1 MIPKTSL
8 NLNPKTSFILLLIAS
23 KGSMTLLHFFP
34 LFPLLQFFLGFSLLG
49 HLVVLLGLLVVLLGL
64 LVVLLGGL
72 SRLSGLVGKELG
84 GSV

>member
-1 MIPKTSL
+1 MNPKTSL
-8 NLNPKTSFILLLIAS
+8 NLNPKTSFILL
-23 KGSMTLLHFFP
+23 SMTLLHFFP
-34 LFPLLQFFLGFSLLG
+34 LFPLLHFFFGFSLLG
-49 HLVVLLGLLVVLLGL
+49 LLVVLLGLLVVLLGL

>member
-1 MIPKTSL
+1 MNPKTSL

-23 KGSMTLLHFFP
+23 KGSVTLLHFFP
-34 LFPLLQFFLGFSLLG
+34 LFPLQHFFLGFS
-49 HLVVLLGLLVVLLGL
+49 LLGLLVVLLGL

-72 SRLSGLVGKELG
+72 SRLSGLVRKELG